1 MGAAVRRADAATMMT
16 TAGEGEELTA
26 PDAKIT
32 VRVAGEQNGGAYE
45 LFEVDAPRGEAT
57 PPHRTPWAKVYYV
70 LHGRMAVLLDGELH
84 DLSSGDA
91 IAIPPGALHTFTVH
105 TPSVQFLAFSVGDG
119 MGAFF
124 RDLSANGL
132 DAVARHGVTW

>member
-1 MGAAVRRADAATMMT
+1 MMT

-32 VRVAGEQNGGAYE
+32 VRISGKHTGGAYE
-45 LFEVDAPRGEAT
+45 LFEVDAPRGEAA
-57 PPHRTPWAKVYYV
+57 PPHRTPWPKAYYV

-84 DLSSGDA
+84 DLSPGDA
-91 IAIPPGALHTFTVH
+91 ITIAPNAPHTFTVH
-105 TPSVQFLAFSVGDG
+105 TPSVQFLAFAVGDV

-132 DAVARHGVTW
+132 EALERHGVTLGVRP